1 MPRRS
6 THCLASLVFLC
17 AFLCLISAKS
27 QPQRDT
33 HAHRRRDGLQTS
45 RFSSQQRTVLV
56 DTPPIN
62 PALRGDVSVDKRE
75 GSFIVRAEPVP
86 KRILRVVS
94 PEFAHA
100 GRRRLKGAEN
110 AAAAEKESGE
120 TWTEAEEHA
129 LVIPKGVAF
138 YHRGKN
144 SGGGGGSGGAGTRL
158 AAPIDITPGKGGRG
172 KRGGQASGGTSDSG
186 AGKFPVITPGG
197 KNSTGSGGGRT
208 GGGGIPPKKKR
219 GGPNGGWTLGKER
232 RVSLASA
239 QEMKFGNGQFGKGG
253 KVTYHGGPVM
263 TKSPIKVYL
272 IFYGDWDATTVQLFH
287 KFVDSISGKYK
298 TPADRYNV
306 TRWWDLTAA
315 GTQADGK
322 RVSSTVSLGKSVLDR
337 NYVSGG
343 GKVLR
348 NYQKDVV
355 AIINY
360 HLRNKLLPF
369 DTDGIYMVMTDP
381 TVEVKSSDPKDGFC
395 TRFCGYHSYGQDAL
409 GKALKFGFAGHSAR
423 CPSQCT
429 RPLPYDTFNG
439 INVDATISTFAHEIA
454 EVAQDPLFTAWY
466 DHDQVEG
473 ADKCTYIYG
482 DGWKLRASL
491 LATAPTTI
499 AASSRYSCSYGLTDL
514 REEPSRGTDFYG
526 EIDIRHP
533 EAAMSAPPLAS
544 FVPVPPNCHF
554 PIQNLPFGVFRPS
567 PGGSARVGVAIGEQ
581 VLDLSVV
588 ADAGL
593 LGEVGDDVVKA
604 TGCFHQ
610 ASLNAF
616 MALGRPVWQRTR
628 TALQRLLSADEPAL
642 RDNKPLRAKAFHPQ
656 ARVQMEL
663 PAVIGDYTDFY
674 ASRHH
679 ATNVGRLFRGPGNEL
694 PKQ

>member
-1 MPRRS
+1 M
-6 THCLASLVFLC
+6 
-17 AFLCLISAKS
+17 
-27 QPQRDT
+27 
-33 HAHRRRDGLQTS
+33 
-45 RFSSQQRTVLV
+45 
-56 DTPPIN
+56 
-62 PALRGDVSVDKRE
+62 RE
-75 GSFIVRAEPVP
+75 GSYIVRAEPVP
-86 KRILRVVS
+86 KRILRIAS
-94 PEFAHA
+94 PEFAQG

-110 AAAAEKESGE
+110 AAAEGKESGE

-138 YHRGKN
+138 YHRGKH
-144 SGGGGGSGGAGTRL
+144 SGGPGGSGGAGTRL
-158 AAPIDITPGKGGRG
+158 AAPIDITPAKGARG

-197 KNSTGSGGGRT
+197 KNSTGSGGGGT
-208 GGGGIPPKKKR
+208 GGGGGIPPKKKR

-232 RVSLASA
+232 RVSLSSA

-322 RVSSTVSLGKSVLDR
+322 RVSSNVALGKSVLDR

-360 HLRNKLLPF
+360 HLRSKLLPF

-381 TVEVKSSDPKDGFC
+381 TVEVKSSDPRDGFC

-439 INVDATISTFAHEIA
+439 INVDATLSTFAHEIA

-466 DHDQVEG
+466 DHDQRPLRCVEPRYCSG
-473 ADKCTYIYG
+473 AVFLSERTVD
-482 DGWKLRASL
+482 LFSQF
-491 LATAPTTI
+491 ATWPV
-499 AASSRYSCSYGLTDL
+499 AASSHCDVSATM
-514 REEPSRGTDFYG
+514 
-526 EIDIRHP
+526 
-533 EAAMSAPPLAS
+533 AAAPLAS

-588 ADAGL
+588 VDAGL
-593 LGEVGDDVVKA
+593 LGDVGDEVKDTA
-604 TGCFHQ
+604 CFHQ
-610 ASLNAF
+610 ASLNVF

-628 TALQRLLSADEPAL
+628 TALQCLLSVDEPAL

-656 ARVQMEL
+656 ARVRMEM
-663 PAVIGDYTDFY
+663 PVVVGDYTDFY

-694 PKQ
+694 PKQWLHMPIAYHGRSSSVVVSGTPIVRPRGQLGLPASSTTPLAPLFGPTQQLDFELEMAVLMGPGNERGESIPVEGALDCCFGMVLCNDWSGEM

>member
-6 THCLASLVFLC
+6 AHCLASLLFLC
-17 AFLCLISAKS
+17 AFLSLIFATS

-33 HAHRRRDGLQTS
+33 HAHRRGDGLQTPRLS
-45 RFSSQQRTVLV
+45 PQQRTVLV
-56 DTPPIN
+56 NTPFYS
-62 PALRGDVSVDKRE
+62 PALRGEVSVDKRE

-86 KRILRVVS
+86 KRVLRVVS
-94 PEFAHA
+94 SKFANA
-100 GRRRLKGAEN
+100 GRRRLKGAED
-110 AAAAEKESGE
+110 AAAEGKESGE

-144 SGGGGGSGGAGTRL
+144 SGRQGGASGGAGTRL
-158 AAPIDITPGKGGRG
+158 AAPIDITPGKGERG
-172 KRGGQASGGTSDSG
+172 KRGGQASGGSSNSG

-197 KNSTGSGGGRT
+197 KNSTGSGGGGT

-232 RVSLASA
+232 RVSLSSA
-239 QEMKFGNGQFGKGG
+239 LEMKFGNGQFGKGG

-263 TKSPIKVYL
+263 TKSPIRLYL

-306 TRWWDLTAA
+306 TRWWGLTAA

-322 RVSSTVSLGKSVLDR
+322 RVSSTVALGKSVLDR

-360 HLRNKLLPF
+360 HLRSKLLPF

-381 TVEVKSSDPKDGFC
+381 TVEVKSSDPRDGFC

-429 RPLPYDTFNG
+429 RPLP
-439 INVDATISTFAHEIA
+439 
-454 EVAQDPLFTAWY
+454 
-466 DHDQVEG
+466 
-473 ADKCTYIYG
+473 
-482 DGWKLRASL
+482 
-491 LATAPTTI
+491 
-499 AASSRYSCSYGLTDL
+499 
-514 REEPSRGTDFYG
+514 
-526 EIDIRHP
+526 
-533 EAAMSAPPLAS
+533 
-544 FVPVPPNCHF
+544 
-554 PIQNLPFGVFRPS
+554 
-567 PGGSARVGVAIGEQ
+567 
-581 VLDLSVV
+581 
-588 ADAGL
+588 
-593 LGEVGDDVVKA
+593 
-604 TGCFHQ
+604 
-610 ASLNAF
+610 
-616 MALGRPVWQRTR
+616 
-628 TALQRLLSADEPAL
+628 
-642 RDNKPLRAKAFHPQ
+642 
-656 ARVQMEL
+656 
-663 PAVIGDYTDFY
+663 
-674 ASRHH
+674 
-679 ATNVGRLFRGPGNEL
+679 
-694 PKQ
+694 